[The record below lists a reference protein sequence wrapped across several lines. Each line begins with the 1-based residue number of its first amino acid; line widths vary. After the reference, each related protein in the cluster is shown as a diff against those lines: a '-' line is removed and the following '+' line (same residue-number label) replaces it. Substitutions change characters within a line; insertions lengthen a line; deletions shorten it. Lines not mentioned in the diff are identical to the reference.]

1 MTVFASENFVASF
14 DALVKK
20 GYQGES
26 KLRNTI
32 RLKSGVKGSTHQFPK
47 INKGLATRRIPITDV
62 TPMNVVQ
69 SNVVATL
76 EDWNAPD
83 YVAVEDL
90 AKLNY
95 DERQELVQTANMAI
109 GRRLD
114 QQILDAMAVGANS
127 TQVTKAVGGTD
138 TGFNIAKVLRAK
150 RLMDDEGVPAE
161 NRHFALSPAAIEQAL
176 NETKFASAD
185 FNTVR
190 ALAEGT
196 LNAFAGFKFHMIETR
211 TEGGVVLTS
220 TTRNNFAWH
229 KDAVGLAIGIDF
241 NTKVDWIAEKV
252 SHLVNVI
259 YSAGAIVI
267 DDNGVFD
274 VLTHEA

>member
-196 LNAFAGFKFHMIETR
+196 LNAF
-211 TEGGVVLTS
+211 
-220 TTRNNFAWH
+220 
-229 KDAVGLAIGIDF
+229 
-241 NTKVDWIAEKV
+241 
-252 SHLVNVI
+252 
-259 YSAGAIVI
+259 
-267 DDNGVFD
+267 
-274 VLTHEA
+274 